1 MNDEAKTTETFD
13 WIPFFEELADKLVA
27 FRSNQQELLQF
38 LEGLRA
44 DGLTI
49 TPLGDKDETGR
60 QFPLAEIDPFTF
72 FGSFNRGI
80 LYQTQ
85 IRILQAAK
93 AKFNLAA
100 PVPRDL
106 TGVPVLNNQ
115 KSWFFGY
122 QADRKPNDV
131 DRLWKVFT
139 LALGQTPLADPD
151 FARAFDEALKVRN
164 TNINLTMGLF
174 WIRPKTFLSLD
185 STMRE
190 HLNIKLPSQGV
201 SFQFY
206 RKVVEQVQKNAKQD
220 LPHLSAAAWVAVN
233 KGPAP
238 GHHIASTLPKADI
251 DYWLV
256 GAYWGSEE
264 PADQTKRFLD
274 EGIWENGYEDRYLD
288 LVKAMK
294 VGDKIAIKSTTTQK
308 NDLPF
313 SSFGH
318 TASLLLIKATGTV
331 VSNSG
336 DGRRVEVEWDPA
348 PSAPRAWYF
357 YTGRSTVWRL
367 RKDNEFAQ
375 HLIQFAFGNQS
386 QDYGFFINKWW
397 DNPEDAKPSLIEIGE
412 SAAPYAV
419 VDLIEDGV
427 FLTVPEVETI
437 LRRLKSKKNLLLQG
451 APGVGKTF
459 IAKRLAYALMEAKDD
474 SRITMVQ
481 FHPSYSY
488 EDMVRGYRPTGIS
501 GKFDL
506 VDGPFLQLRQKA
518 EDDPDKDFVLIVDE
532 INRGNISQVFGE
544 LIMLLEADKRNKE
557 NCVVPL
563 YRRSDDETLYVPPN
577 LYVIGTMNIADRS
590 LALVDYALRRRFAF
604 VTLTPKY
611 DNPMYRKWLEK
622 RGMDPNLSKLIID
635 RMTVLNQQ
643 IFDDTQLGE
652 AYRVGHSFFC
662 PSGKDFSTLDE
673 QWYREIVETEIKP
686 LLDEYWQD
694 DSPKAKSAFE
704 KL

>member
-1 MNDEAKTTETFD
+1 MNNEAKTTETFD

-60 QFPLAEIDPFTF
+60 QFPLEEIDPFTF

-85 IRILQAAK
+85 IRILQAVK

-131 DRLWKVFT
+131 ERLWKVFT

-264 PADQTKRFLD
+264 PADQTGRFLD

-294 VGDKIAIKSTTTQK
+294 V
-308 NDLPF
+308 
-313 SSFGH
+313 SSPLRAYTFP
-318 TASLLLIKATGTV
+318 TG
-331 VSNSG
+331 SHCLHF
-336 DGRRVEVEWDPA
+336 
-348 PSAPRAWYF
+348 PSSRW
-357 YTGRSTVWRL
+357 
-367 RKDNEFAQ
+367 
-375 HLIQFAFGNQS
+375 
-386 QDYGFFINKWW
+386 
-397 DNPEDAKPSLIEIGE
+397 
-412 SAAPYAV
+412 
-419 VDLIEDGV
+419 
-427 FLTVPEVETI
+427 
-437 LRRLKSKKNLLLQG
+437 LKCS
-451 APGVGKTF
+451 P
-459 IAKRLAYALMEAKDD
+459 AYALD
-474 SRITMVQ
+474 
-481 FHPSYSY
+481 
-488 EDMVRGYRPTGIS
+488 
-501 GKFDL
+501 
-506 VDGPFLQLRQKA
+506 
-518 EDDPDKDFVLIVDE
+518 
-532 INRGNISQVFGE
+532 
-544 LIMLLEADKRNKE
+544 
-557 NCVVPL
+557 
-563 YRRSDDETLYVPPN
+563 
-577 LYVIGTMNIADRS
+577 
-590 LALVDYALRRRFAF
+590 
-604 VTLTPKY
+604 
-611 DNPMYRKWLEK
+611 
-622 RGMDPNLSKLIID
+622 
-635 RMTVLNQQ
+635 
-643 IFDDTQLGE
+643 
-652 AYRVGHSFFC
+652 
-662 PSGKDFSTLDE
+662 
-673 QWYREIVETEIKP
+673 
-686 LLDEYWQD
+686 
-694 DSPKAKSAFE
+694 
-704 KL
+704 